1 LDEVTLE
8 TLFGVLAVLILL
20 SAFFSSTETALMSIN
35 RYRLRHRAKEGHKGA
50 QLVEVLLRRPD
61 RLIGL
66 ILLGNNF
73 VNILASSLVTIIALR
88 VGGEAAVAA
97 GAGIL
102 TLVILI
108 FAEVAPKTLAALKP
122 ERLAYPAA
130 FIYVPLLRI
139 TYPVVWVVNLLA
151 NGLLRLIGV
160 KSDQGAG
167 QTLSKEELRT
177 VVAEAGALIPGR
189 HRQMLVSILDLGKVT
204 VDDIMVPRSEIVG
217 IDLEDD
223 WDDVIEQLEDSQH
236 TRLVVYR
243 GELDQTIGVLH
254 LRTILKDM
262 ADGDLSPAVLEAR
275 VRDAYFVPE
284 GTPLQQQLVNFQRV
298 KRRVAL
304 VVDEYGDIQGLVT
317 LDDILE
323 EIVGEF
329 TTDPSDVYREVQPEE
344 DGSFVVQGSAN
355 VRELNRTMRWRLP
368 VEGPKTLNG
377 LILERMET
385 IPDAGVELTIDGY
398 LMQVMQA
405 SGNAIKSVRVL
416 PPAPKD

>member
-1 LDEVTLE
+1 
-8 TLFGVLAVLILL
+8 
-20 SAFFSSTETALMSIN
+20 
-35 RYRLRHRAKEGHKGA
+35 
-50 QLVEVLLRRPD
+50 
-61 RLIGL
+61 
-66 ILLGNNF
+66 
-73 VNILASSLVTIIALR
+73 
-88 VGGEAAVAA
+88 
-97 GAGIL
+97 
-102 TLVILI
+102 
-108 FAEVAPKTLAALKP
+108 
-122 ERLAYPAA
+122 
-130 FIYVPLLRI
+130 
-139 TYPVVWVVNLLA
+139 
-151 NGLLRLIGV
+151 
-160 KSDQGAG
+160 
-167 QTLSKEELRT
+167 
-177 VVAEAGALIPGR
+177 
-189 HRQMLVSILDLGKVT
+189 
-204 VDDIMVPRSEIVG
+204 
-217 IDLEDD
+217 
-223 WDDVIEQLEDSQH
+223 
-236 TRLVVYR
+236 
-243 GELDQTIGVLH
+243 
-254 LRTILKDM
+254 M